1 MTYRKD
7 NRRQNPEFSDSTVEI
22 KAYSSQLL
30 ASTGG
35 ITAQVVLPTESSVG
49 TNDIN
54 NVVFI
59 KIKELYTDID
69 DIYQLTSRIFYDTL
83 HGQFDRERRKHAK
96 ISPF

>member
-1 MTYRKD
+1 
-7 NRRQNPEFSDSTVEI
+7 
-22 KAYSSQLL
+22 LL

-49 TNDIN
+49 TNDN

-69 DIYQLTSRIFYDTL
+69 DIYQLTSRIFYDTYTGNL
-83 HGQFDRERRKHAK
+83 IVNVASTPENIAVLDVWKATRR
-96 ISPF
+96 SR